1 MCQGNLAQSS
11 KLKDTTI
18 NLDVKP
24 FIFFLSV
31 IFALKSRTVQQVPY
45 EIHTL
50 KEIEVSATEVKL
62 NKF

>member
-11 KLKDTTI
+11 KLKDTAI

-31 IFALKSRTVQQVPY
+31 SFALKSRIARVPY